1 MKRECFEVFPRTKA
15 TKTLRRFTLR
25 RMRRLKRKRG
35 DSALDINLEGDIKY
49 SSRGFIYSLQNI
61 IEKGDSFT

>member
-1 MKRECFEVFPRTKA
+1 MLRGFPSNESDEDT
-15 TKTLRRFTLR
+15 RFTLR